1 MSNLLAKREDSY
13 SELINRMD
21 LGVEQAS
28 ATLTFQVTDRCNL
41 QCSYC
46 YQIHKGNHVMPFE
59 VAKEFIDMLL
69 RNDPSTRFYMDTR
82 NVGSAILDFIG
93 GEPLLEIELI
103 DKIIDYFQEAA
114 IREDHPWQYYFRVSM
129 SSNGVRYFDPKVQE
143 FIKKHQRHLSFSVSV
158 DGNKQLHD
166 ACRVFPDGSGSY
178 DIAIAAVHHYRDV
191 WHGDMGSKMTIAP
204 ENVKYTAEAII
215 SLIENG
221 YTDIQA
227 NCVFE
232 KGWELEHATIFY
244 YELKKLADYIIDN
257 NLYDKVNV
265 AFFNHSLFCPKNKD
279 DVQNWCGGN
288 GRMIAIDYKG
298 DIYPCL
304 RYMESSLGNDAP
316 PLIIG
321 NIKDGIAPTD
331 ICKNCITALKA
342 VDRMSQSTDECIN
355 CRIAEGCAWCQ
366 AYNYQDSGGDF
377 NKRATYICIMHQA
390 RALANS
396 YYYNRI
402 FLQTDQKQRMKI
414 WLEDEKALQI
424 IPEEELALLKLLQY
438 PVI

>member
-1 MSNLLAKREDSY
+1 MSNFSTVKDEGYARLMD
-13 SELINRMD
+13 RMQFD
-21 LGVEQAS
+21 VKQSS
-28 ATLTFQVTDRCNL
+28 ATITFQVTDRCNL
-41 QCSYC
+41 QCTYC
-46 YQIHKGNHVMPFE
+46 YQINKGNNVMPFE

-69 RNDPSTRFYMDTR
+69 KNDSSTQFYMDTR
-82 NVGSAILDFIG
+82 EVGAVILDFIG
-93 GEPLLEIELI
+93 GEPLLEVELI
-103 DKIIDYFQEAA
+103 DQIIDYFQEAT
-114 IREDHPWQYYFRVSM
+114 IRENHPWQYFFRVSI
-129 SSNGVRYFDPKVQE
+129 SSNGTLYFQPQVQD
-143 FIKKHQRHLSFSVSV
+143 FIRKHGHHLSYSISI

-166 ACRVFPDGSGSY
+166 ACRVFPDGTGSY
-178 DIAIAAVHHYRDV
+178 DVAMAAVEHYRDF
-191 WHGDMGSKMTIAP
+191 WHGEIGSKMTIAP
-204 ENVKYTAEAII
+204 ENVKYTSQAII
-215 SLIENG
+215 GLIENG

-232 KGWELEHATIFY
+232 KGWEPQHATILY
-244 YELKKLADYIIDN
+244 YQLKDLADYLIDN
-257 NLYDKVNV
+257 NLQDTVNV
-265 AFFNHSLFCPKNKD
+265 AFFNKQLFCPKSKD
-279 DVQNWCGGN
+279 DTQNWCGGN
-288 GRMIAIDYKG
+288 GRMIAVDYKG
-298 DIYPCL
+298 DIYPCV
-304 RYMESSLGNDAP
+304 RYMESSLGPNIP

-331 ICKNCITALKA
+331 ICKTCITALKA

>member
-143 FIKKHQRHLSFSVSV
+143 FIKKHQQAGSQKIV
-158 DGNKQLHD
+158 DEVNRQ
-166 ACRVFPDGSGSY
+166 
-178 DIAIAAVHHYRDV
+178 
-191 WHGDMGSKMTIAP
+191 
-204 ENVKYTAEAII
+204 
-215 SLIENG
+215 
-221 YTDIQA
+221 IQE
-227 NCVFE
+227 F
-232 KGWELEHATIFY
+232 L
-244 YELKKLADYIIDN
+244 
-257 NLYDKVNV
+257 
-265 AFFNHSLFCPKNKD
+265 KNK
-279 DVQNWCGGN
+279 
-288 GRMIAIDYKG
+288 K
-298 DIYPCL
+298 
-304 RYMESSLGNDAP
+304 
-316 PLIIG
+316 
-321 NIKDGIAPTD
+321 
-331 ICKNCITALKA
+331 
-342 VDRMSQSTDECIN
+342 
-355 CRIAEGCAWCQ
+355 
-366 AYNYQDSGGDF
+366 
-377 NKRATYICIMHQA
+377 
-390 RALANS
+390 
-396 YYYNRI
+396 
-402 FLQTDQKQRMKI
+402 
-414 WLEDEKALQI
+414 
-424 IPEEELALLKLLQY
+424 
-438 PVI
+438 